1 MCLYSKVSCSR
12 DGRLHLGTALAAA
25 ASHLVGEL
33 PSRQLLAL
41 DGRLEQPADLCLHR
55 AAVAPLEDAQLLRV
69 ARAHEEERVADEAQ
83 HALAEHRLD
92 RRLPAVLAPA
102 KVLDES
108 RAAVGGRAAELGELV
123 VVSILVNPTQFNDA
137 QDFESYPRTLETDAA
152 LAQSAGAHA
161 VFAPQPEDLYGGKPE
176 AQRVDW
182 GNLTNAFEG
191 AHRPGHFDGVVA
203 VVDLLFDAVKPSF
216 AVFGEKDLQQLLI
229 IKKMVSDLSL
239 PIDIQSGATQRA
251 EDGLALSS
259 RNQYLSASERAAAP
273 LLWQTLQS
281 CGAALTAK
289 LPESPASIID
299 SARVVLEQAG
309 FIVDYLELR
318 ELSTLQLVDRV
329 DQNCALFVAA
339 RLGDT
344 RLIDNIQ
351 LAANN

>member
-1 MCLYSKVSCSR
+1 MIVVS
-12 DGRLHLGTALAAA
+12 DTA
-25 ASHLVGEL
+25 
-33 PSRQLLAL
+33 
-41 DGRLEQPADLCLHR
+41 
-55 AAVAPLEDAQLLRV
+55 
-69 ARAHEEERVADEAQ
+69 
-83 HALAEHRLD
+83 ALAEHMTPLREQADTVAFVPTMGNLHD
-92 RRLPAVLAPA
+92 GHLALVHQARAVADA
-102 KVLDES
+102 
-108 RAAVGGRAAELGELV
+108 V
-123 VVSILVNPTQFNDA
+123 VVSIFVNPMQFAAHEDL
-137 QDFESYPRTLETDAA
+137 DTYPRTLDDDLSA
-152 LAQSAGAHA
+152 LREANVDLVLTPSADDIYPDTSARHT
-161 VFAPQPEDLYGGKPE
+161 VIHVPELGEALCGK
-176 AQRVDW
+176 D
-182 GNLTNAFEG
+182 
-191 AHRPGHFDGVVA
+191 RPGHFDGVCT
-203 VVDLLFDAVKPSF
+203 VVYKLFQLVGPDI

-239 PIDIQSGATQRA
+239 PIDIQSGVTQRA

-281 CGAALTAK
+281 CGAALTTK
-289 LPESPASIID
+289 PSEPPASIID